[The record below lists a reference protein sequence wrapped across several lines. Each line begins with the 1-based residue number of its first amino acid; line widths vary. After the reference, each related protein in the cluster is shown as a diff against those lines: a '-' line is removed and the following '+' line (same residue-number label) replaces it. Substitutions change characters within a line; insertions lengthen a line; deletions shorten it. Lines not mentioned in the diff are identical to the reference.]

1 MDRDITLKVKTIIN
15 KASDE
20 AKAFHDV
27 VIRPEHIILA
37 MLNDNDNMC
46 VTVFQ
51 RLQVDTSFLIDK
63 ITELLNYVDLTPRV
77 GPQRKK
83 LPFSDESKLV
93 LKNLD
98 EQCVKLKESIID
110 THHIM
115 LSILGV
121 LLTPLSAILSNVGV
135 TYQTFKNQFMEIK
148 NNKFGGENYE
158 DDDFPDQEK
167 FKKPKKKNE
176 ASKTPVLDNF
186 CRDIIK
192 AVERGEIDPV
202 IGRTKEIKRVSQI
215 LSRRKKNSPL
225 LIGEPGTGKSAI
237 VEGLAILI
245 HKGDVPRPLIGKRI
259 FTLDIASI
267 VAGTKYRGQFEERM
281 KAILEECKANPDII
295 LFIDEMH
302 TIVGAGNASG
312 SLDVSNIFKPP
323 LARGELQVIG
333 ATTLDEYRE
342 YIEKDAALTR
352 RFLKVLVEQPTLDET
367 KNILMNIKSKYE
379 THHRVEF
386 TEQAIDD
393 CVRLADR
400 YITERAMPDKAI
412 DVLDE
417 AGAASNLEFE
427 RPQHIKELQTKREEI
442 QIKKKEVVSKQNFE
456 VAAKLRDEER
466 RIDEQLDKAIKEHNE
481 TLDKKV
487 TIVDSDQIAEVVS
500 MMTDIPITKVSIE
513 EGKKLLHLDKELMG
527 KIIGQD
533 DAVIKVVKSI
543 KRNRAGIKDEKKPIG
558 NFIFLGPTGVGKTEL
573 AKLLAKHVYGSEDAL
588 VRFDMSEYME
598 KHTVSRLV
606 GAPPGYVG
614 YEQGGQLTEKVRRKP
629 YCVVLLDEIEKAHE
643 DVYNILLQVFDDGIL
658 TDGLGRRVDF
668 KNTLIIMTSNVGA
681 SELAAFGRGVGFQ
694 TQSSTANDIATD
706 QARIE
711 KSLRKK
717 FRPEFLNRLDDYI
730 VFNKLSKED
739 IQKIVRLE
747 IKILEK
753 RLQKQKYKIN
763 ITDEAVEFV
772 GSRGYSPEFGARP
785 LKRTIQRLIEDKISD
800 EILSGNLLE
809 NDTIEVGFDKEEERL
824 TFNTI
829 QHS

>member
-1 MDRDITLKVKTIIN
+1 MDREITLKVKTIIN
-15 KASDE
+15 QASDE
-20 AKAFHDV
+20 AKVFHDV
-27 VIRPEHIILA
+27 VIRPEHIILSL
-37 MLNDNDNMC
+37 LNDKDNIC

-51 RLQVDTSFLIDK
+51 RLQVDISYLVDR
-63 ITELLNYVDLTPRV
+63 ITELLNYADLTPRV
-77 GPQRKK
+77 GPTRKK
-83 LPFSDESKLV
+83 LPFSDDSKLV

-98 EQCVKLKESIID
+98 EQVLILKESIID

-115 LSILGV
+115 LAILGV
-121 LLTPLSAILSNVGV
+121 LSTPLSTILGNVGV
-135 TYQTFKNQFMEIK
+135 TYQNFKKQIMEIK
-148 NNKFGGENYE
+148 NNRFGGENYE
-158 DDDFPDQEK
+158 DDDFPEQEK
-167 FKKPKKKNE
+167 FKKSKKKTE

-192 AVERGEIDPV
+192 AVEKGEIDPV

-342 YIEKDAALTR
+342 FIEKDAALTR
-352 RFLKVLVEQPTLDET
+352 RFLKVLVEQPTLEET
-367 KNILMNIKSKYE
+367 KHILMNIKSKYE
-379 THHRVEF
+379 THHRVIF
-386 TEQAIDD
+386 SEQAIDD

-417 AGAASNLEFE
+417 AGAATNLDFD
-427 RPQHIKELQTKREEI
+427 RPQHIKDLQA
-442 QIKKKEVVSKQNFE
+442 KKADVQEQKKIVVIKQNFE
-456 VAAKLRDEER
+456 IAAKLRDEENK
-466 RIDEQLDKAIKEHNE
+466 IDEQLDRAIKEHNA
-481 TLDKKV
+481 TLDKKITEV
-487 TIVDSDQIAEVVS
+487 GPDQIAEVVS
-500 MMTDIPITKVSIE
+500 MMTGIPITKVSVE
-513 EGKKLLHLDKELMG
+513 EGKKLLTLDKELMG

-533 DAVIKVVKSI
+533 NAVIKVVKAI

-573 AKLLAKHVYGSEDAL
+573 AKLLARYVYGSEDSL
-588 VRFDMSEYME
+588 VRIDMSEYME

-614 YEQGGQLTEKVRRKP
+614 YEEGGQLTEKVRRKP

-681 SELAAFGRGVGFQ
+681 SELATFGRGVGFQ
-694 TQSSTANDIATD
+694 TQATTANDISKEQAT
-706 QARIE
+706 IE
-711 KSLRKK
+711 KALKKK
-717 FRPEFLNRLDDYI
+717 FKPEFLNRLDDYI
-730 VFNKLSKED
+730 VFNRLTKED

-747 IKILEK
+747 IRILEK
-753 RLQKQKYKIN
+753 RLDKQKFSIKL
-763 ITDEAVEFV
+763 TDEAIEYL
-772 GSRGYSPEFGARP
+772 GKIGYSEEFGARP
-785 LKRTIQRLIEDKISD
+785 LKRTIQKQIEDPISD
-800 EILSGNLLE
+800 DILEGKLQE
-809 NDTIEVGFDKEEERL
+809 NDTMEVGFNKEEDRL
-824 TFNTI
+824 TFNII

>member
-1 MDRDITLKVKTIIN
+1 MDRDITLKVKTIIS

-20 AKAFHDV
+20 AKVFHDV
-27 VIRPEHIILA
+27 VIRPEHMILSI
-37 MLNDNDNMC
+37 LNDNDNLC

-51 RLQVDTSFLIDK
+51 RLQVDIGFLVDK
-63 ITELLNYVDLTPRV
+63 ITEYLNYVDLTPRV
-77 GPQRKK
+77 GPTRKK
-83 LPFSDESKLV
+83 LPFSDDSKLV

-98 EQCVKLKESIID
+98 EQCLILKESIID

-121 LLTPLSAILSNVGV
+121 LSTPLATILNNVGV
-135 TYQTFKNQFMEIK
+135 TYQTFKRQIMEIK
-148 NNKFGGENYE
+148 NNRFGSENYE
-158 DDDFPDQEK
+158 DDDFPEQEK
-167 FKKPKKKNE
+167 FKKSKKKNE

-192 AVERGEIDPV
+192 AVEKGEIDPV
-202 IGRTKEIKRVSQI
+202 IGRAKEIKRVSAI

-245 HKGDVPRPLIGKRI
+245 HKGDVPRALVGKRI

-281 KAILEECKANPDII
+281 KAILEECRANPDII

-302 TIVGAGNASG
+302 TIVGAGNSSG

-342 YIEKDAALTR
+342 FIEKDAALTR
-352 RFLKVLVEQPTLDET
+352 RFLKVLVEQPTLEET
-367 KNILMNIKSKYE
+367 KTILQNIKSKYE
-379 THHRVEF
+379 AHHRVVY
-386 TEQAIDD
+386 TDQAIED

-400 YITERAMPDKAI
+400 YITERSMPDKAI
-412 DVLDE
+412 DLLDE
-417 AGAASNLEFE
+417 AGAATNLDFD
-427 RPQHIKELQTKREEI
+427 RPQHIKDLQAKRI
-442 QIKKKEVVSKQNFE
+442 DLQDRKKEVVIKQNFE

-466 RIDEQLDKAIKEHNE
+466 KIDEQLDKAIKEHNE

-487 TIVDSDQIAEVVS
+487 TEVGPDQIADVVS
-500 MMTDIPITKVSIE
+500 MMTGIPISKVSLE
-513 EGKKLLHLDKELMG
+513 EGKKLLNLDKELMG

-533 DAVIKVVKSI
+533 NPVIKVVKAI
-543 KRNRAGIKDEKKPIG
+543 KRSRAGIKEEKKPVG

-573 AKLLAKHVYGSEDAL
+573 AKLLAKHVYGSEDSL
-588 VRFDMSEYME
+588 VRIDMSEYME

-614 YEQGGQLTEKVRRKP
+614 YEEGGQLTEKVRRKP
-629 YCVVLLDEIEKAHE
+629 HCVVLLDEIEKAHE

-658 TDGLGRRVDF
+658 TDGLGRKVDF

-681 SELAAFGRGVGFQ
+681 AELASFGRGVGFQ
-694 TQSSTANDIATD
+694 TQSSTANDIATE

-711 KSLRKK
+711 KALKKK
-717 FRPEFLNRLDDYI
+717 FKPEFLNRLDDYI
-730 VFNKLSKED
+730 VFNRLTKDD

-747 IKILEK
+747 VK
-753 RLQKQKYKIN
+753 RLADRITKQKYGIVV
-763 ITDEAVEFV
+763 TDEAIEFL
-772 GSRGYSPEFGARP
+772 GTKGYSEEFGARP
-785 LKRTIQRLIEDKISD
+785 LKRTITKLIEDPVSD
-800 EILSGNLLE
+800 EILSGNLIE
-809 NDTIEVGFDKEEERL
+809 NDVIEIGFNKDEERL
-824 TFNTI
+824 TFNI
-829 QHS
+829 VQHS